1 MKKLIYILALAVL
14 FGCNNESSEKDA
26 ELSTDSTGI
35 VNKSIAASFDDKE
48 FKTIKLPIEIDTNF
62 ILEVDTNDRVPY
74 QQVRQLGN
82 NILQHEISSGLSYD
96 INSFCEIDSL
106 KQEGKYN
113 SYLEK
118 LDIGMTKVAISFKLG
133 VIDLGNGAKLF
144 LWGVHNSSFEAC
156 PFFAGTTIIGTF
168 VNANKQNTHFVIGEI
183 SGGGDPPS
191 MGNDQVTSKINTDG
205 KVEIKRISVNDDL
218 DIPGEETTIETIV
231 LKLNADKIEI
241 LDSKKQVKNTE
252 KSNQ

>member
-82 NILQHEISSGLSYD
+82 NILQHEIS
-96 INSFCEIDSL
+96 
-106 KQEGKYN
+106 
-113 SYLEK
+113 
-118 LDIGMTKVAISFKLG
+118 
-133 VIDLGNGAKLF
+133 
-144 LWGVHNSSFEAC
+144 
-156 PFFAGTTIIGTF
+156 
-168 VNANKQNTHFVIGEI
+168 
-183 SGGGDPPS
+183 
-191 MGNDQVTSKINTDG
+191 
-205 KVEIKRISVNDDL
+205 
-218 DIPGEETTIETIV
+218 
-231 LKLNADKIEI
+231 
-241 LDSKKQVKNTE
+241 
-252 KSNQ
+252 